1 MPARH
6 SAMSPFLK
14 EHLSL
19 YVFVFVLFVTGVVFG
34 AVMTRALTLEQKQ
47 ELARY
52 LNSFFHIVEQR
63 TGLDEAQSFQQSVSL
78 HMKWVAMIW
87 LLGLSVIG
95 LPLIFALDFL
105 KGVLVGFSIGY
116 MVGEYAWKGLL
127 FSLVSVVPQ
136 NLIAVPALVV
146 LSASASAFS
155 IYLIKNRFMQKRGSI
170 YSPFMRYCFTTLSMA
185 LLLAGISLYEAFLS
199 PSLMRLVAPLL
210 LAV

>member
-1 MPARH
+1 MPARN
-6 SAMSPFLK
+6 STMSPFLK

-19 YVFVFVLFVTGVVFG
+19 YVFVFVLFVTGVAFG
-34 AVMTRALTLEQKQ
+34 AVMVGALTLEQKQ
-47 ELARY
+47 ELARF
-52 LNSFFHIVEQR
+52 LNSFFHLIDQG
-63 TGLDEAQSFQQSVSL
+63 TGFDQAHSFQQSVSM

-95 LPLIFALDFL
+95 LPVIFALDFL

-116 MVGEYAWKGLL
+116 LVGEFSWKGLL

-136 NLIAVPALVV
+136 NLVIVPAVIV

-155 IYLIKNRFMQKRGSI
+155 MYLIKNRFVIKQGSI
-170 YSPFMRYCFTTLSMA
+170 YSPFMRYCFTTISMA

-199 PSLMRLVAPLL
+199 PSLMRWVTPML
-210 LAV
+210 LAL